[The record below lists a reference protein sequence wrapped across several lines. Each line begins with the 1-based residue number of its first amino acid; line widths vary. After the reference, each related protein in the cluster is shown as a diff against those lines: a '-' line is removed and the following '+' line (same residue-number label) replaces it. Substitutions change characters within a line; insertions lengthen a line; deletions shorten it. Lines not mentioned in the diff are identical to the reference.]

1 MPPSGIKGHKL
12 KVWIRT
18 QRFQARNKIVKWI
31 RNVIARWKASKV
43 RLLNVML
50 VYCKIITIYMQL
62 CAVMRHLKRLESEM
76 PQDEYEDFERKLLLG
91 IAPRFAERLRASA
104 SGAAILAE
112 ARQVEQYFNLLYIIA
127 HYLRLSAVTLGMI
140 STFSR
145 RSRPDP

>member
-76 PQDEYEDFERKLLLG
+76 PQDEFEYFERKLLLA
-91 IAPRFAERLRASA
+91 IAPQFADSA

-112 ARQVEQYFNLLYIIA
+112 ALQVEQFCNLLYIIA